1 MAGIPIS
8 IANAQ
13 GKTSIFYVRMNS
25 AHPGANRKASLALPR
40 WKLNLFR
47 TTALLLMLLVTEGLG
62 QIYYRLR
69 SQDHRWQFAQY
80 FEKRATQCFEP
91 HPYLVMAPI
100 PGKSIEHEGIKISH
114 NSLGFRGPEIT
125 RELPPGVTRIVALG
139 GSSTYCVKLSDQDTW
154 PVILEQKL
162 GPGFQVVNLG
172 VPGYSTA
179 EHVIQAAFWLSDLK
193 PAIAICYCG
202 WNDVQ
207 NVHIRNLAADYS
219 DYHGHVP
226 ADTLDVI
233 PINRIKTPFAL
244 ARVAHGVYYRISRRK
259 PFAPVPDDKA
269 FTAAPDPRALSL
281 YERNLR
287 SLAAVCRSQ
296 NIKLI
301 FVPQLV
307 NHSFLTNETS
317 YGWVPFVR
325 DKDLP
330 GTIATF
336 NEAMRGVARDTGVPF
351 AGSVRP
357 AAFESADFLD
367 EGHFSRPGSEKF
379 AGLVSEELRAV
390 LPTVDSR
397 AVHPG
402 P

>member
-1 MAGIPIS
+1 MARSREIS
-8 IANAQ
+8 IF
-13 GKTSIFYVRMNS
+13 SVRMNS
-25 AHPGANRKASLALPR
+25 SRPSANIEDSSLPR

-47 TTALLLMLLVTEGLG
+47 VIAVLLMLVVTEGLG

-69 SQDHRWQFAQY
+69 SRDHRWQFAEY

-91 HPYLVMAPI
+91 HPYLVIAPI
-100 PGKSIEHEGIKISH
+100 PGKTIEHEGIKISH
-114 NSLGFRGPEIT
+114 NALGFRGPEIT

-139 GSSTYCVKLSDQDTW
+139 GSSTYCVKLTDQDTW

-162 GPGFQVVNLG
+162 GPRFQVVNLG

-193 PAIAICYCG
+193 PAVAVCYAG

-207 NVHIRNLAADYS
+207 NMHIRNLAADYS

-233 PINRIKTPFAL
+233 ALDRIKTPFAL
-244 ARVAHGVYYRISRRK
+244 ARLMHGVYFRVSRRK
-259 PFAPVPDDKA
+259 PFAAVPDDKA
-269 FTAAPDPRALSL
+269 FTAATDPRALSL

-287 SLAAVCRSQ
+287 SIAALCHSQ
-296 NIKLI
+296 NIKLL

-307 NHSFLTNETS
+307 NPSVLTNETA

-330 GTIATF
+330 GAIAMF
-336 NEAMRGVARDTGVPF
+336 NEAMRGVARDTGVAF
-351 AGSVRP
+351 ARSVTP
-357 AAFESADFLD
+357 AAFQAADFLD

-379 AGLVSEELRAV
+379 AELVSEELQAV
-390 LPTVDSR
+390 LSAAGSPSR
-397 AVHPG
+397 LP
-402 P
+402 